1 MLLYLDCIII
11 ALLNLTIGS
20 NIAQIRLLGK
30 IIGLKFASLTAAC
43 YTAISFYILN
53 VRAFLSAFTNG

>member
-30 IIGLKFASLTAAC
+30 IIGLKFASLTAAA
-43 YTAISFYILN
+43 TQRS
-53 VRAFLSAFTNG
+53 RFTF